1 MSETQEERAKARES
15 LNSGSGR
22 EFLFSFSLLVD
33 QGERTE
39 SRSRVTAAAP
49 SQFLSCRMAAP
60 QPQFVA
66 RPASSPHAPV
76 ASVGCGGGLLR
87 HQHAPRWHESA
98 LGTAALVLPPPLRLL
113 KARGFQIH
121 FYPTTI

>member
-1 MSETQEERAKARES
+1 MGAQELDREQVSGRAYIV
-15 LNSGSGR
+15 GVR

-76 ASVGCGGGLLR
+76 ASVGCGGLLR
-87 HQHAPRWHESA
+87 RQHAPRRHEPA
-98 LGTAALVLPPPLRLL
+98 LGTAALVLPPLRLL